1 MLRAISE
8 ERRQV
13 LYFRPRCKSW
23 NCPVCAD
30 INARQWRAKIVDA
43 CMWHIDQGHKIA
55 FTTLTTH
62 EKLSPRQSVSLFPSQ
77 WKKLRQRA
85 NRASGGGEYVMVPEL
100 HKSGKLHM
108 HMLDTFGLTQTW
120 WKKNAR
126 SSGMGYMAESEFAR
140 TIGGV
145 TSYVSKYV
153 TKGLSNFPLMRFRR
167 IRKSQGFLKPS
178 DGDGLMGWAI
188 EVLPADVSL
197 LADSTRHELA
207 GYQVRVI
214 DHWEVYEQMHS
225 EE

>member
-1 MLRAISE
+1 M
-8 ERRQV
+8 
-13 LYFRPRCKSW
+13 
-23 NCPVCAD
+23 
-30 INARQWRAKIVDA
+30 
-43 CMWHIDQGHKIA
+43 DQGRKIA

-62 EKLSPRQSVSLFPSQ
+62 EKLSAHQSASLFASQ
-77 WKKLRQRA
+77 WPRLRKRA
-85 NRASGGGEYVMVPEL
+85 RRESGGGEYLMVIEL
-100 HKSGKLHM
+100 HKSGKIHM
-108 HMLDTFGLTQTW
+108 HMLDTFQLTQTW

-126 SSGMGYMAESEFAR
+126 AVGLGYMAESEFAR

-153 TKGLSNFPLMRFRR
+153 TKGLSNFPLMHMRR

-178 DGDGLMGWAI
+178 GGEGLTDWTV